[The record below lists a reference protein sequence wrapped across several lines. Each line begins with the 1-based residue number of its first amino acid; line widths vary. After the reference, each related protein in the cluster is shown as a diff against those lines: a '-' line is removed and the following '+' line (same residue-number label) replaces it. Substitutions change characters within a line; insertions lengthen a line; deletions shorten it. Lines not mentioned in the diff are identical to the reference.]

1 MYSLIVINAQL
12 INKDVQEYIN
22 NNLYSNLSELIV
34 KKSPFTGLS
43 SLELV
48 QQIQGKKIAQ
58 KKVPILYENNP
69 IIYPPHINLEQ
80 ASSQSTAIFKQS
92 MITGKIGIDLTGGT
106 GIDSFFLSENTE
118 EFYYV
123 EPNLELLEIV
133 KHNFSVLGKKN
144 VKFINKTAE
153 DFISKNTCLFD
164 FIYIDPSRRDE
175 NKNKKIE
182 LKDLLPN
189 ILNLLNKLFKFSTSI
204 FIKLSPLLDL
214 QRAIEQLPILKIYII
229 SVKNETKELLVQLN
243 PQNKMHPFNPYI
255 HCVNLQSDQPDFC
268 FYWQE
273 EKISPTP
280 SYSNPKSY
288 LYLPNSSLL
297 KSGAFKQISYKFKI
311 NKLHSNSHIY
321 TSENKLENFPGRTF
335 LIIDKNFNPK
345 KSVHKKFNI
354 ISRNYPIK
362 PEEIKKKY
370 QLMDGGNKYL
380 IFTRSLQRNH
390 CILAEI
396 I

>member
-1 MYSLIVINAQL
+1 VINIQL
-12 INKDVQEYIN
+12 TNKDVQEYII
-22 NNLYSNLSELIV
+22 NNLHSDLSELRL

-43 SLELV
+43 SLELI

-58 KKVPILYENNP
+58 KKIPFLYENNQ

-80 ASSQSTAIFKQS
+80 SSSQNTAIFKKS
-92 MITGKIGIDLTGGT
+92 IIKGKTGVDLTGGS

-118 EFYYV
+118 NFYFV
-123 EPNLELLEIV
+123 EPNHELIEIV
-133 KHNFSVLGKKN
+133 KHNFSILGKKN

-153 DFISKNTCLFD
+153 DFISDNTSLFD

-189 ILNLLNKLFKFSTSI
+189 ILNLLSKFFKFSASI
-204 FIKLSPLLDL
+204 FIKLSPILDL

-229 SVKNETKELLVQLN
+229 SVKNETKELLMQLAPESKIN
-243 PQNKMHPFNPYI
+243 PSNPYVL
-255 HCVNLQSDQPDFC
+255 CVNLLSTQPDFC

-273 EKISPTP
+273 EKKSPSPT
-280 SYSNPKSY
+280 YSNPKSY

-297 KSGAFKQISYKFKI
+297 KSGAFKQICYKFKI
-311 NKLHSNSHIY
+311 DKLHSNSHIY
-321 TSENKLENFPGRTF
+321 TSVKKLEDFPGRTF
-335 LIIDKNFNPK
+335 LIIEKNFNPK
-345 KSVHKKFNI
+345 KSIQKKFNI
-354 ISRNYPIK
+354 ISRNYPLK

-380 IFTRSLQRNH
+380 IFTRSLQGNH
-390 CILAEI
+390 CILAESI
-396 I
+396 